1 MGRINHSEEYC
12 KKRKEREIILKRRKG
27 KEEKDQKP
35 VRTEV
40 YDFQAVSFEF
50 WPIKTRIEVQKV
62 QLFICLFK
70 IQKQLGTGTII
81 IITCSRYIY
90 VN

>member
-40 YDFQAVSFEF
+40 YDF
-50 WPIKTRIEVQKV
+50 
-62 QLFICLFK
+62 
-70 IQKQLGTGTII
+70 
-81 IITCSRYIY
+81 
-90 VN
+90 